1 MTSDPSTVRKR
12 KRHLTLTESAQ
23 LERARLIDG
32 CVVRRDDATCDDAD
46 VMQESSFDKKR
57 VVDIKDDELK

>member
-1 MTSDPSTVRKR
+1 MTNDGSTVRKR

-32 CVVRRDDATCDDAD
+32 CVVRRDDASRDDSD

-57 VVDIKDDELK
+57 VVAIKDDEVK